1 MTPTVAGPAPAR
13 KRDHGGGKVTD
24 ITAVA
29 DELLYCTFIQYFG
42 CAMTLPLSSLPAGL
56 WRASELAHCHRAGH
70 TTGFAALDAELPGAG
85 WPHGAVTEL
94 LSERPGIGEW
104 RLLAPTLRD
113 LTQAGQPVM
122 VIAPPMLP
130 YAPALAGWG
139 IDLRW
144 LSVVMRPVS
153 PARQAPRARGTRGL
167 KAEDRDMLWCAE
179 QALKSACCGAVLT
192 WLPAATPEQIRRLQ
206 VAAGGGETLT
216 WVVRGP
222 AAVATASA
230 APLRLGLAVGPGS
243 RLGVQFHKRR
253 GPPRLEPLWLTLPAP
268 YAHVS
273 QPVTGAADDA
283 RPGPVGPGPAPSSTP
298 STVPLVSVSGVSH
311 GLLDRPAS
319 ALSGARDRLSA
330 HTG

>member
-1 MTPTVAGPAPAR
+1 
-13 KRDHGGGKVTD
+13 
-24 ITAVA
+24 
-29 DELLYCTFIQYFG
+29 
-42 CAMTLPLSSLPAGL
+42 MTLPLSALPAGL

-70 TTGFAALDAELPGAG
+70 TTGFAALDAELPGDG

-104 RLLAPTLRD
+104 RLLAPALRD

-144 LSVVMRPVS
+144 LSVVMRPVHS
-153 PARQAPRARGTRGL
+153 GHSARQAPRARGGRGGQGGQRMR
-167 KAEDRDMLWCAE
+167 AEDRDMLWCAE

-206 VAAGGGETLT
+206 VAAGGGETLA

-230 APLRLGLAVGPGS
+230 APLRLGLVVGQGS

-268 YAHVS
+268 YAPVP
-273 QPVTGAADDA
+273 QPVTGADDA
-283 RPGPVGPGPAPSSTP
+283 RPVPVRSGPAPSSAP
-298 STVPLVSVSGVSH
+298 STVSLVSASGVSH

-319 ALSGARDRLSA
+319 AVSGARDRLSA

>member
-1 MTPTVAGPAPAR
+1 
-13 KRDHGGGKVTD
+13 
-24 ITAVA
+24 
-29 DELLYCTFIQYFG
+29 
-42 CAMTLPLSSLPAGL
+42 MTLPLASQSLSSLPAGL
-56 WRASELAHCHRAGH
+56 WRASELAHCQRAGH
-70 TTGFAALDAELPGAG
+70 ATGFAALDAELPGAG

-104 RLLAPTLRD
+104 RLLAPALRD
-113 LTQAGQPVM
+113 LTQAGKPVM

-144 LSVVMRPVS
+144 LRVVMRPTS
-153 PARQAPRARGTRGL
+153 QAPEASQTYPRSRPGSGRGERGM
-167 KAEDRDMLWCAE
+167 KAGDRDMLWCAE

-192 WLPAATPEQIRRLQ
+192 WLPTATPEQLRRLQ

-216 WVVRGP
+216 WVIRPP
-222 AAVATASA
+222 AAASIASA
-230 APLRLGLAVGPGS
+230 APLRLGLVVGKES

-268 YAHVS
+268 YVRVP
-273 QPVTGAADDA
+273 QPVTGAAHDEMPLPA
-283 RPGPVGPGPAPSSTP
+283 RPEPTP
-298 STVPLVSVSGVSH
+298 SPVPCAVSFVSASGVSH

-319 ALSGARDRLSA
+319 SLSVARDRLCA

>member
-1 MTPTVAGPAPAR
+1 MAAARSRISRRWQMNCYTV
-13 KRDHGGGKVTD
+13 HSYS
-24 ITAVA
+24 I
-29 DELLYCTFIQYFG
+29 LG

-104 RLLAPTLRD
+104 RLLAPALRD

-144 LSVVMRPVS
+144 LSVVMRPVRPVS

-222 AAVATASA
+222 AAAATASA

-253 GPPRLEPLWLTLPAP
+253 GPPRHEPLWLTLPAP

-283 RPGPVGPGPAPSSTP
+283 RSGPVGPGPAPSSTP

>member
-1 MTPTVAGPAPAR
+1 
-13 KRDHGGGKVTD
+13 
-24 ITAVA
+24 
-29 DELLYCTFIQYFG
+29 
-42 CAMTLPLSSLPAGL
+42 MTLPLSSLPAGL
-56 WRASELAHCHRAGH
+56 WRASELARCQRAGH

-104 RLLAPTLRD
+104 RLLAPALRD
-113 LTQAGQPVM
+113 LTQAGKPVM

-144 LSVVMRPVS
+144 LSVVMHPPRQTRP
-153 PARQAPRARGTRGL
+153 AARARGERGGRGGREIRT
-167 KAEDRDMLWCAE
+167 EDRDMLWCAE

-206 VAAGGGETLT
+206 VAAGGGETLA

-230 APLRLGLAVGPGS
+230 APLRLGLSVGEGS

-253 GPPRLEPLWLTLPAP
+253 GPPRLEPLWLALPAP
-268 YAHVS
+268 YTRTP
-273 QPVTGAADDA
+273 QPVTGIADDE
-283 RPGPVGPGPAPSSTP
+283 RPIPVRPDPAPSLAP
-298 STVPLVSVSGVSH
+298 STVSLVSASGVSH

-319 ALSGARDRLSA
+319 AVSGARDRLSA

>member
-1 MTPTVAGPAPAR
+1 
-13 KRDHGGGKVTD
+13 
-24 ITAVA
+24 
-29 DELLYCTFIQYFG
+29 
-42 CAMTLPLSSLPAGL
+42 MTLPLSTLPAGL

-70 TTGFAALDAELPGAG
+70 STGFAALDAELPGAG
-85 WPHGAVTEL
+85 WPRGAVTEL
-94 LSERPGIGEW
+94 LSERLGIGEW
-104 RLLAPTLRD
+104 RLLAPALRD

-144 LSVVMRPVS
+144 LSVVMRPAHAAHVQ
-153 PARQAPRARGTRGL
+153 RQGPRARGGRSMRT
-167 KAEDRDMLWCAE
+167 EDRDMLWCAE

-206 VAAGGGETLT
+206 VAAGGGETLA
-216 WVVRGP
+216 WVMRG
-222 AAVATASA
+222 AAAAATASA
-230 APLRLGLAVGPGS
+230 APLRLGLAVGEGS

-268 YAHVS
+268 YARVPQS
-273 QPVTGAADDA
+273 VTGGADDEQPA
-283 RPGPVGPGPAPSSTP
+283 HLRPDPAPSSSP
-298 STVPLVSVSGVSH
+298 STVSFVSASGVSH

-319 ALSGARDRLSA
+319 AVSGTRDRLCA

>member
-1 MTPTVAGPAPAR
+1 
-13 KRDHGGGKVTD
+13 
-24 ITAVA
+24 
-29 DELLYCTFIQYFG
+29 
-42 CAMTLPLSSLPAGL
+42 MTLPLSSLPAGL

-104 RLLAPTLRD
+104 RLLAPALRD

-130 YAPALAGWG
+130 YAPALAAWG

-144 LSVVMRPVS
+144 LSVVMRPVRQRRQ
-153 PARQAPRARGTRGL
+153 ARQAAGARGGRGL
-167 KAEDRDMLWCAE
+167 TAEDRDMLWCAE
-179 QALKSACCGAVLT
+179 QALKSACCGAVLA

-206 VAAGGGETLT
+206 VAAGGSETLA
-216 WVVRGP
+216 WVMRRP

-230 APLRLGLAVGPGS
+230 APLRLGLRVGEGS

-253 GPPRLEPLWLTLPAP
+253 GPPRLDPLWLTLPAP
-268 YAHVS
+268 YTNAARAV
-273 QPVTGAADDA
+273 QPAAGADDDE
-283 RPGPVGPGPAPSSTP
+283 RPMPVRPDPAPSLAP
-298 STVPLVSVSGVSH
+298 STVSFVSASGVSH

-319 ALSGARDRLSA
+319 AVSGARDRISA

>member
-1 MTPTVAGPAPAR
+1 
-13 KRDHGGGKVTD
+13 
-24 ITAVA
+24 
-29 DELLYCTFIQYFG
+29 
-42 CAMTLPLSSLPAGL
+42 MTLPLSSLPAGL

-94 LSERPGIGEW
+94 LCERPGIGEW

-113 LTQAGQPVM
+113 LTQAGKPVM

-144 LSVVMRPVS
+144 LSVVMRPASAVS
-153 PARQAPRARGTRGL
+153 GVSRGRRGAGERAGRGMR
-167 KAEDRDMLWCAE
+167 AEDRDMLWCAE

-192 WLPAATPEQIRRLQ
+192 WLPAATPEQLRRLQ

-216 WVVRGP
+216 WVVRAP
-222 AAVATASA
+222 AAVSTASA
-230 APLRLGLAVGPGS
+230 APLRLGLTVGEGS

-253 GPPRLEPLWLTLPAP
+253 GPPRLDPLWLTLPAP
-268 YAHVS
+268 YTRAP
-273 QPVTGAADDA
+273 QPVTGTWDDA
-283 RPGPVGPGPAPSSTP
+283 MPWHVRPDPTPSPVPSTP
-298 STVPLVSVSGVSH
+298 STPSTASFVSASGVSH

-319 ALSGARDRLSA
+319 AISGA
-330 HTG
+330 

>member
-1 MTPTVAGPAPAR
+1 
-13 KRDHGGGKVTD
+13 
-24 ITAVA
+24 
-29 DELLYCTFIQYFG
+29 
-42 CAMTLPLSSLPAGL
+42 MTLPLSSLPAGL
-56 WRASELAHCHRAGH
+56 WRASELARCHRAGH

-104 RLLAPTLRD
+104 RLLAPALRD

-144 LSVVMRPVS
+144 LSVVMRP
-153 PARQAPRARGTRGL
+153 ARQTRPMTGACGGRGMKT
-167 KAEDRDMLWCAE
+167 EDRDMLWCAE

-206 VAAGGGETLT
+206 VAAGGGETLA
-216 WVVRGP
+216 WVMRGP
-222 AAVATASA
+222 AAIATASA
-230 APLRLGLAVGPGS
+230 APLRLGLTVAEGS

-253 GPPRLEPLWLTLPAP
+253 GPPRTEPLWLTLPEPYTRAP
-268 YAHVS
+268 
-273 QPVTGAADDA
+273 QPVTGGADDDRPMPA
-283 RPGPVGPGPAPSSTP
+283 RPDPAPSLAP
-298 STVPLVSVSGVSH
+298 STVSLVSASGVTH

>member
-1 MTPTVAGPAPAR
+1 
-13 KRDHGGGKVTD
+13 
-24 ITAVA
+24 
-29 DELLYCTFIQYFG
+29 
-42 CAMTLPLSSLPAGL
+42 MTLPLSSLPAGL

-70 TTGFAALDAELPGAG
+70 ASGFAELDAELPGAG

-94 LSERPGIGEW
+94 LSDRPGIGEW
-104 RLLAPTLRD
+104 RLLAPALRD
-113 LTQAGQPVM
+113 LTQAGKPVM

-144 LSVVMRPVS
+144 LSVVMRPARQVS
-153 PARQAPRARGTRGL
+153 PGTRQRGARGARGL
-167 KAEDRDMLWCAE
+167 RTEDRDMLWCAE

-206 VAAGGGETLT
+206 VAAAGAETLA
-216 WVVRGP
+216 WVMRP
-222 AAVATASA
+222 PEAATTASA
-230 APLRLGLAVGPGS
+230 APLRLGLSVGEGS

-268 YAHVS
+268 FARVV
-273 QPVTGAADDA
+273 QPVTGVADVADDGMA
-283 RPGPVGPGPAPSSTP
+283 VPVMPDPAPSPAP
-298 STVPLVSVSGVSH
+298 STVSFVSASGVSY

-319 ALSGARDRLSA
+319 AVSGTRDRLPGQPVHA
-330 HTG
+330 G

>member
-1 MTPTVAGPAPAR
+1 M
-13 KRDHGGGKVTD
+13 
-24 ITAVA
+24 
-29 DELLYCTFIQYFG
+29 
-42 CAMTLPLSSLPAGL
+42 PLSSLPAGL
-56 WRASELAHCHRAGH
+56 WRASELARCQRAGH

-104 RLLAPTLRD
+104 RLLAPVLRD

-122 VIAPPMLP
+122 VVAPPMLP

-144 LSVVMRPVS
+144 LSVVMRPPYQTRS
-153 PARQAPRARGTRGL
+153 RPAAGTRGGRGGRSGRGERGVT
-167 KAEDRDMLWCAE
+167 AEDRDMLWCAE

-216 WVVRGP
+216 WVVRRP
-222 AAVATASA
+222 AAAATASA
-230 APLRLGLAVGPGS
+230 APLRLGLSVGEGS

-268 YAHVS
+268 YTRAP
-273 QPVTGAADDA
+273 QPVTGIADDE
-283 RPGPVGPGPAPSSTP
+283 RPMLVRPDPAPSISP
-298 STVPLVSVSGVSH
+298 STVSLVSASGVSH

-319 ALSGARDRLSA
+319 AISGARDRLSA
-330 HTG
+330 HAG

>member
-1 MTPTVAGPAPAR
+1 
-13 KRDHGGGKVTD
+13 
-24 ITAVA
+24 
-29 DELLYCTFIQYFG
+29 
-42 CAMTLPLSSLPAGL
+42 MTLPLSSLSSLPAGL
-56 WRASELAHCHRAGH
+56 WRASELARCHRAGH
-70 TTGFAALDAELPGAG
+70 ATGFAALDAELPGAG

-94 LSERPGIGEW
+94 LSERPGLGEW
-104 RLLAPTLRD
+104 RLLAPALRD

-144 LSVVMRPVS
+144 LSVVMRPAHQMH
-153 PARQAPRARGTRGL
+153 PTHQMRQGAGVRGGRGV

-192 WLPAATPEQIRRLQ
+192 WLPAATPEQMRRLQ
-206 VAAGGGETLT
+206 VAAGGGETLV
-216 WVVRGP
+216 WVVRGL
-222 AAVATASA
+222 AAVTTASA
-230 APLRLGLAVGPGS
+230 APLRLGLSVGEGS

-253 GPPRLEPLWLTLPAP
+253 GPPRLDPLWLTLPAP
-268 YAHVS
+268 YPNAAHTTHTTRTAP
-273 QPVTGAADDA
+273 PVAGVADDE
-283 RPGPVGPGPAPSSTP
+283 RPMPVRPDPTPSPAPS
-298 STVPLVSVSGVSH
+298 TVSFVSAPGVSH

-319 ALSGARDRLSA
+319 AVSGARDRVSA